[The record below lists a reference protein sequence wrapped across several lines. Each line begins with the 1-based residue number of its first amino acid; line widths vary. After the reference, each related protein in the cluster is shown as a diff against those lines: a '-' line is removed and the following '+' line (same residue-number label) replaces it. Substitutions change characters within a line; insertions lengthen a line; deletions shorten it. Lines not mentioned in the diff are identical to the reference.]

1 MENIKKVFTEFK
13 GNKNLSI
20 LILAFLGIALILFNF
35 PLKKDTPPITP
46 SNPKVDNLE
55 TFELQIKKELENILS
70 KMDGVGKVSV
80 MVTLENS
87 SEMVYSENY
96 TENKRENREE
106 DSQGGKRNT
115 VEYNKTGQLV
125 IIRRAGNEE
134 PVVIKEI
141 MPKIR
146 GVMVVSEN
154 GDNPKVKL
162 EITKAIQSVL
172 DVPAYKISVVK
183 GK

>member
-1 MENIKKVFTEFK
+1 MDNFKKVFSELK
-13 GNKNLSI
+13 GKKNLSI
-20 LILAFLGIALILFNF
+20 LLLAFLGIVLILFNF
-35 PLKKDTPPITP
+35 PSGKDPTPTS
-46 SNPKVDNLE
+46 SNPKVENLE

-87 SEMVYSENY
+87 SEMIYSENY
-96 TENKRENREE
+96 TESRRENREE
-106 DSQGGKRNT
+106 DSQGGTRNT